1 MPTNS
6 GTLLIRLVPKCLW
19 TVAVLWLLLPLV
31 SLSAETTDSDSSLDD
46 PLRLV
51 VISDLNGSYGTI
63 GHASIVHDAMRRI
76 VELGPDVVISTGD
89 MIAGQV
95 RDPSQRNK
103 LDALWQ
109 AFHQTVTRPLAE
121 AGIPLGITPGN
132 HDASAYPGFEDER
145 ALYAREWRD
154 RKTGLDFVDAAGFPF
169 NYAFAVKGV
178 LLVSLDVTT
187 TGALPAKDLDWLEA
201 LLAEHRDRFSDVI
214 VFSHVP
220 LWPFA
225 EGRDR
230 EVTRDERLHA
240 ILMSGRVRLY
250 LSGHHHAFY
259 PGVLDGVTY
268 ISQACLGSGARKLLG
283 SEAGRAPKGF
293 THITLDGDRVLV
305 SAVSAPAFQST
316 QDWATLPP
324 QIVSDGVRLQ
334 RADLVDVP
342 VFPSDL
348 PQPAEAR

>member
-6 GTLLIRLVPKCLW
+6 GAFLIRMIPKCVR
-19 TVAVLWLLLPLV
+19 TAPVLWLLLPLV
-31 SLSAETTDSDSSLDD
+31 SLSAETSESVVSVD

-51 VISDLNGSYGTI
+51 VISDMNGSYGTT
-63 GHASIVHDAMRRI
+63 GHASTVHDAVRRI
-76 VELGPDVVISTGD
+76 IELEPDVVISTGD
-89 MIAGQV
+89 MIAGQF

-103 LDALWQ
+103 LDMLWQ
-109 AFHQTVTRPLAE
+109 AFHQAITRPLAD

-145 ALYAREWRD
+145 ALYARQWRSQ
-154 RKTGLDFVDAAGFPF
+154 KTRLDFVDAAGYPF
-169 NYAFAVKGV
+169 NYAFTVKGV

-187 TGALPAKDLDWLEA
+187 TGSLQADDLDWLQA

-220 LWPFA
+220 VWPFA
-225 EGRDR
+225 KGRDT
-230 EVTRDERLHA
+230 EATRDERLHA
-240 ILMSGRVRLY
+240 ILMSAGVRLY

-259 PGVLDGVTY
+259 PGVLDAVTY
-268 ISQACLGSGARKLLG
+268 ISQACLGSGARALLG
-283 SEAGRAPKGF
+283 SEAGRSPKGF
-293 THITLDGDRVLV
+293 THITLDGDRIFV
-305 SAVSAPAFQST
+305 SAVSAPAFRST

-334 RADLVDVP
+334 RADLADVP
-342 VFPSDL
+342 VFPADL
-348 PQPAEAR
+348 RKPAEAR